1 MRYPRETSMSLNNA
15 PSKVE
20 VMGWNPQSLADYMRR
35 LRLSGCDKFV
45 IKGSITGA
53 QFMQMTAHELQGF
66 PSLYVQIITKIQS
79 DINKGE
85 QKRVFGHTSKAQKH
99 PKQVFVQKEEV
110 WDSDEFDNDSDHD
123 YEGPHQEGGEDSD
136 IYALNEPQTAEQRD
150 SDKTYEENCER
161 PSSEDIMR
169 PPPAPRGDTLQ
180 NNPVNEPIPAERT
193 SKLPHPRP
201 PRMTPQR
208 PLKALASQP
217 NLHVDRSKKPGQCG
231 PSQTDLTKPKGSAV
245 KAPGS
250 STSEI
255 FKPRV
260 PRPTD
265 VANRASKL
273 IPLPPVPTQPA
284 KVNNSIPGPSEGLDP
299 SWYVGKVTRHQAE
312 VALREV
318 NKDGAFVVRDSSQ
331 GAVEHPYTLMLLKQG
346 KVYNIMI
353 RNQGN
358 SYSLGTGLKNTKSF
372 PGVKEMITQHT
383 HTPLL
388 LIDATDQSSEAQ
400 SQCCLLHPA
409 GL

>member
-1 MRYPRETSMSLNNA
+1 
-15 PSKVE
+15 
-20 VMGWNPQSLADYMRR
+20 
-35 LRLSGCDKFV
+35 
-45 IKGSITGA
+45 
-53 QFMQMTAHELQGF
+53 MTAHELQGF